1 MSRAQYHAALVTGAS
16 HRIGRSIAV
25 ELAAKGV
32 AVGVHYGTSED
43 AAHAVVA
50 DIKAHGG
57 KAGAVQADLASEVD
71 VQKLVSDTACALDTP
86 IDVLINNASIYE
98 EDTLQTFTS
107 TSWDR
112 HQKINL
118 LAPLMLMQSMA
129 TNLPTKNAGA
139 IINIIDQRVL
149 KLNPQYMSYTTT
161 KAALWAA
168 TKTAAQALAPHIRV
182 NAIGPGP
189 TLANSRQTELDFA
202 KEAAAVPLGSG
213 ATPEEIAKAAGFILE
228 ASAMTGQ
235 MIALD
240 GGQHLA
246 WHTAD
251 IPKD

>member
-1 MSRAQYHAALVTGAS
+1 MNRAQYHAAIVTGAS
-16 HRIGRSIAV
+16 HRIGRSIAI
-25 ELAAKGV
+25 ELAAKGI

-43 AAHAVVA
+43 AAYAVVA
-50 DIKAHGG
+50 DIKAHGA
-57 KAGAVQADLASEVD
+57 KACAVQADLANEDD
-71 VQKLVSDTACALDTP
+71 VRKLVPEAAHALGAP

-98 EDTLQTFTS
+98 EDTLQSFTS
-107 TSWDR
+107 ASWDR

-118 LAPLMLMQSMA
+118 LAPLMLMQSVA
-129 TNLPTKNAGA
+129 TNLPAENAGA

-161 KAALWAA
+161 KAALWAS
-168 TKTAAQALAPHIRV
+168 TRTAAQALVPHIRV

-189 TLANSRQTELDFA
+189 TLANSQQTDLDFA

-213 ATPEEIAKAAGFILE
+213 ATPEEIARAAGFILE

-235 MIALD
+235 MIVLD

-246 WHTAD
+246 WRTAD